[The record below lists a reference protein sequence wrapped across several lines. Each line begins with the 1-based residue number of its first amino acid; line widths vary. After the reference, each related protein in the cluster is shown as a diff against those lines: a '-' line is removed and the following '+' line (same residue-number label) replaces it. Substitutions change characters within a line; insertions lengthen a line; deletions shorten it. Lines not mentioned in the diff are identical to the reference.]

1 MIPTWLAFA
10 MFSPLLWAI
19 VHVLD
24 SYCVERVFDRPWM
37 GVITSALATALV
49 LPFVAVVIGFQSP
62 PWPSWDVI
70 ALALLCGAIF
80 QISQGLYFQALSYS
94 EAGIV
99 AAYWNMVPM
108 LLAVLSWLLFGRVLE
123 DRQYFGIILL
133 VSASVSFCL
142 IDSELKTRWRTLLL
156 MFVAAWLQVAYFL
169 LQKIVFENCS
179 VLLAFG
185 IISLGMTLTGSF
197 PLVFGKIRSAF
208 VNNSRRFGSAI
219 ALIIGIEVINLG
231 AIGTSQIAVD
241 RGQPELVAAVES
253 TMPAYTFSLSFLLLY
268 LLPKFGDEKAK
279 RLLTVKL
286 ILVAVMACGIWLVS
300 RS

>member
-1 MIPTWLAFA
+1 
-10 MFSPLLWAI
+10 
-19 VHVLD
+19 
-24 SYCVERVFDRPWM
+24 
-37 GVITSALATALV
+37 
-49 LPFVAVVIGFQSP
+49 
-62 PWPSWDVI
+62 
-70 ALALLCGAIF
+70 
-80 QISQGLYFQALSYS
+80 
-94 EAGIV
+94 
-99 AAYWNMVPM
+99 
-108 LLAVLSWLLFGRVLE
+108 
-123 DRQYFGIILL
+123 
-133 VSASVSFCL
+133 
-142 IDSELKTRWRTLLL
+142 
-156 MFVAAWLQVAYFL
+156 
-169 LQKIVFENCS
+169 
-179 VLLAFG
+179 
-185 IISLGMTLTGSF
+185 MTLTGSF